1 MAKRLTEQEKEK
13 LISDFT
19 EGEIVEILS
28 QRFGCT
34 KLTVIRNLK
43 KSLGEK
49 AYLELAS
56 KNNLSQKEFGSRE
69 IDIKTAL
76 NEEKK
81 KELDDIK
88 IDDNDFLNSIP
99 NNSDYLHNSSFL
111 EIVPLDFDIE
121 NSPRKELSSVHISEV
136 DLPKIAYIIVDKQTE
151 LQVKLIKDYPDWEFL
166 PQDDLN
172 RKAFAIYL
180 DLKDAKRF
188 CNNEQKVIKVPNTKV
203 FKIAAPLLISRGI
216 SRIVNSDQL
225 IAL

>member
-1 MAKRLTEQEKEK
+1 MAKRLTAQEKEK

-28 QRFGCT
+28 QRFECT

-49 AYLELAS
+49 VYFELAS
-56 KNNLSQKEFGSRE
+56 RNNLSQKEFGSRE
-69 IDIKTAL
+69 IDIKSAL

-88 IDDNDFLNSIP
+88 SDDNDVLNSIP
-99 NNSDYLHNSSFL
+99 NNSNYSHNSSFL

-172 RKAFAIYL
+172 RKAFEIYL

-203 FKIAAPLLISRGI
+203 FKIAAPHLISRGI
-216 SRIVNSDQL
+216 SRIVNADQL